1 MDLTDAQLQSLAD
14 QVAERIQPRLVPA
27 FAAGQPPMVQLP
39 PEFYQSQ
46 RELGEQL
53 ARLEAR
59 FDSFETRFEEYMR
72 HVDQRFEAVDK
83 RFEQIDKRF
92 DDLIHYVDKRFS
104 VQQWMIGVGFLVI
117 TTLMTVYQFL
127 A

>member
-1 MDLTDAQLQSLAD
+1 
-14 QVAERIQPRLVPA
+14 
-27 FAAGQPPMVQLP
+27 MVQLP
-39 PEFYQSQ
+39 PEFYQSR
-46 RELGEQL
+46 RELGEQV

-83 RFEQIDKRF
+83 RF
-92 DDLIHYVDKRFS
+92 DDLIHYVDKRFEA
-104 VQQWMIGVGFLVI
+104 VDKRLGFQQWLIGVGFLVL